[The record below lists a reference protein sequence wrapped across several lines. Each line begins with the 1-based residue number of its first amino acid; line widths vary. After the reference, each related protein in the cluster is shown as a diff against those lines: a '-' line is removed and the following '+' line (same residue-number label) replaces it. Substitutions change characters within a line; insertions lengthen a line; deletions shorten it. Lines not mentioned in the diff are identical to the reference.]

1 MRIELLIIDPQI
13 SFCDPDGEL
22 FVPGAD
28 EDMKRLATMI
38 NRLKSKIDDIHVTLD
53 SHHLFDISHPIYW
66 KDSNGKNP
74 DPFTIISVSDVE
86 NAVWTTTIP
95 SLYKR
100 ALAYVKALEANGRDP
115 LCIWPPHCLIGSDG
129 HAVVPELFDALIE
142 WERTQIAMVDYVTK
156 GSNPF
161 TEHYGVFMADVP
173 QSNDP
178 TTQINAK
185 FLQSLENADRLI
197 VAGEAG
203 SHCVKF
209 SLEDLID
216 NINDNSYA
224 EKVTLLTDAMSPV
237 QGFEQNQQDFID
249 NMVKKGVKTAKTIDI
264 RLILSNCS

>member
-1 MRIELLIIDPQI
+1 MRIEVLIIDPQV
-13 SFCDPDGEL
+13 SFCDPNGEL

-86 NAVWTTTIP
+86 NGVWTP
-95 SLYKR
+95 SVSSLYKKS
-100 ALAYVKALEANGRDP
+100 LEYVKALEANQRYP
-115 LCIWPPHCLIGSDG
+115 LCTWIPHCLIGSKG
-129 HAVVPELFDALIE
+129 CSVVPELFDALIE

-173 QSNDP
+173 QPNDP
-178 TTQINAK
+178 STQVNTK
-185 FLQSLENADRLI
+185 FLQSLENVDMLI

-224 EKVTLLTDAMSPV
+224 KKVVLLTDAMSPV
-237 QGFEQNQQDFID
+237 IGFEQDQQIFVDK
-249 NMVKKGVKTAKTIDI
+249 MVKTGVKTAKTIDV
-264 RLILSNCS
+264 LV